1 MVKSIGT
8 IECSVVKNFLQ
19 IINTDFKILTNGVV
33 GDPRLQKIQFLLI
46 WNLGACLMTIYI
58 SYKNRLINLLDC
70 GRHRLAFNL
79 FVNC

>member
-33 GDPRLQKIQFLLI
+33 GDPRLQKIQFTYMES
-46 WNLGACLMTIYI
+46 WRMFNDNIYQ
-58 SYKNRLINLLDC
+58 L
-70 GRHRLAFNL
+70 
-79 FVNC
+79 